1 MCQCPQR
8 ASTYF
13 FIQQLLDRRATN
25 ATVSMPSTGF
35 YLFLLRTKEM
45 IEATIE
51 SVNALNGL
59 LLISSNTK
67 DICPT
72 MTENVSMPSTGF
84 YLFLQHKRNNGTD
97 SQCSVS
103 MPSTGFYLFLQI
115 KKSPGGAERGMCQCP
130 QRASTYFFRSSIHIH
145 YCTEYGVNALNG
157 LLLISS
163 LMLPM

>member
-1 MCQCPQR
+1 
-8 ASTYF
+8 
-13 FIQQLLDRRATN
+13 
-25 ATVSMPSTGF
+25 
-35 YLFLLRTKEM
+35 
-45 IEATIE
+45 
-51 SVNALNGL
+51 
-59 LLISSNTK
+59 
-67 DICPT
+67 
-72 MTENVSMPSTGF
+72 MPSTGF

-163 LMLPM
+163 KEQHGFIEYMKCVNALNGLLLISSEYQIYF